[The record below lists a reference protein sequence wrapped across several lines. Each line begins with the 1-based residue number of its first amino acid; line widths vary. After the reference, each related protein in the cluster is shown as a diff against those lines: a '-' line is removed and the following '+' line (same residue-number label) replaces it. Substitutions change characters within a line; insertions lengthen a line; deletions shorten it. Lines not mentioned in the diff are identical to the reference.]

1 LTFRLRFSLL
11 AAAALALCGVVV
23 SASGPPPTA
32 NSQPILHGI
41 AFLKGCNS
49 PVVIGEMY
57 TCDVLTINNVSTN
70 GETVDVLSI
79 TDVVHAAAGDVFSGE
94 LLPTLTLGFAGG
106 AFCNIGQTICTL
118 PEDAS
123 IFTTASFG
131 FYFPVETDP
140 NPLTDT
146 ATLIWESHC
155 DKESPNCPIGP
166 QSTTAGSSAEL
177 QTPTPT
183 PTPTPT
189 DTPTPTA
196 THTFTPTAT
205 PTPSNGA
212 KMFKDTHGN
221 VGTEEL
227 GLANVWLCE
236 GATCDPEKNQGI
248 LTFTEYGFSGQDPI
262 AAFEVQIKFDH
273 KIFTTPPT
281 FELSNAV
288 LNDSRK
294 WVDDSD
300 PDNIVPL
307 CFTNVTENYINIACV
322 SVANQAPI
330 EGTLFGPNPIPL
342 LHVTFKLEGDLKFRM
357 TPGNNNGIVR
367 VILDENCELIQWNG
381 HAVAGSVGGGLTT
394 VCGNLAVTVR
404 ILEGDLNLDCAV
416 DTTDA
421 QMIASRYGAVFG
433 LHTYDPWF
441 DLEPDIKDFDIDAK
455 DLQKVFGR
463 LGNTCDN
470 PPDAEAPVVPPQ
482 ANL

>member
-1 LTFRLRFSLL
+1 MLL
-11 AAAALALCGVVV
+11 AVSGLVASVSVSSP
-23 SASGPPPTA
+23 SAS
-32 NSQPILHGI
+32 SQPPLHGI

-49 PVVIGEMY
+49 PVVIGELY
-57 TCDVLTINNVSTN
+57 TCDILTINNVSTN

-79 TDVVHAAAGDVFSGE
+79 TDIVHAAAGDVFSGE

-106 AFCNIGQTICTL
+106 AFCNIDQTVCTL

-131 FYFPVETDP
+131 FYYPVEADP

-155 DKESPNCPIGP
+155 DKGSTNCPVGP

-205 PTPSNGA
+205 ATPSNGA

-236 GATCDPEKNQGI
+236 GATCDPEKNQGS

-281 FELSNAV
+281 FELHDDV
-288 LNDSRK
+288 LADSRH
-294 WVDDSD
+294 WDAE
-300 PDNIVPL
+300 NL

-322 SVANQAPI
+322 STWT
-330 EGTLFGPNPIPL
+330 EGVDPL
-342 LHVTFKLEGDLKFRM
+342 PKEGNLVGLVGLIDVTFQLEGDLKFRM

-404 ILEGDLNLDCAV
+404 ILEGDLNLDCMV

-421 QMIASRYGAVFG
+421 QMIAARYGAVFG

-463 LGNTCDN
+463 IGNSCDN